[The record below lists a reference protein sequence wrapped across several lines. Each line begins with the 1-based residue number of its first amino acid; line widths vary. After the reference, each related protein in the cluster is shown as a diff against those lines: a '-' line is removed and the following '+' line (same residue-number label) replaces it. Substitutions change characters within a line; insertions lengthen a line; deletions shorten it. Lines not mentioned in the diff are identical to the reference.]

1 MADNRLASLMKFI
14 ILVLNLLM

>member
-14 ILVLNLLM
+14 ILVLNLLI

>member
-14 ILVLNLLM
+14 ILVFNLLI